1 MAEERGSVRI
11 DKWLWAAR
19 FFKSRSLAQKACNGG
34 KVDINGVASRPHKPV
49 RVGDIVEFT
58 VGEWRRKVKVL
69 RLSERRGPASV
80 ARELYEDMSPPPPR
94 KERAIAPPPF
104 REKGAGRP
112 TKKERRQ
119 LRRLRGR

>member
-1 MAEERGSVRI
+1 MTGGADSVRI

-34 KVDINGVASRPHKPV
+34 KVDINGVASKPHKPV

-58 VGEWRRKVKVL
+58 IGEWRRKVRVVK
-69 RLSERRGPASV
+69 LSARRGPASV
-80 ARELYEDMSPPPPR
+80 ARQLYEDMSPPPPKR
-94 KERAIAPPPF
+94 DRGPVPT
-104 REKGAGRP
+104 RQKGAGRP
-112 TKKERRQ
+112 TKKERRL